1 MTSSSCFET
10 LVKPNSFA
18 SLPADFYTRLPTT
31 PLTAPCLVHAS
42 PEVAALLGL
51 PAAALD
57 TQEFLDVVSGTKPMP
72 GGDTLAAVYSG
83 HQFGV
88 WAGQL
93 GDGRAHLLGEIQGS
107 GGCFELQLKGAGMT
121 PYSRMGDGRAVLRS
135 SVREYLA
142 SHAMRGLGIQTTQ
155 ALALVSARNPVR
167 RETLETAAVVARMAP
182 SFIRFGS
189 FEHWA
194 ARQRPDLLRILAD
207 YVIDRFYPECR
218 DASHSSTEGHTSIAR
233 DTSTSG
239 GTRTTGDSGTRTAGD
254 TSIAG
259 HSSTANDYEPYVQL
273 LRAVVLRTA
282 ALMASW
288 QVVGFCHGVMNTDNM
303 SILGLTLD
311 YGPYGFMDGFDAKHI
326 CNHTD
331 SSGRYAWHAQPAV
344 GHWNLYQLAN
354 SLHAI
359 VPDAQPLQA
368 ALDEYEACFLGEM
381 QTRMSQKLG
390 LGSWQSG
397 DETLIDDLWTLMQSS
412 HADFTLTFRQLAYA
426 PGLTHAPQA
435 QIERDL
441 GSTVNTNLLPF
452 LDLFVDRAGA
462 QAWLSRYSARLGSD
476 PTQNWQERVA
486 GMLAVNPLYVLRNH
500 LAQQA
505 IAAAEKG
512 DFSEVRRQFELLRNP
527 FIAQDG
533 HEAYAAAPP
542 AGAPH
547 LEVSCS
553 S

>member
-1 MTSSSCFET
+1 MTSSSCFEP
-10 LVKPNSFA
+10 LVKANTFA
-18 SLPADFYTRLPTT
+18 SLPSDFYTRLPTT
-31 PLTAPCLVHAS
+31 PLTAPRLVHAS
-42 PEVAALLGL
+42 GEVAALLGL
-51 PAAALD
+51 PPQALA
-57 TQEFLDVVSGTKPMP
+57 TQEFLDVVSGTTPMP
-72 GGDTLAAVYSG
+72 GGDTMAAVYSG

-93 GDGRAHLLGEIQGS
+93 GDGRAHLLGEIQGPDGS
-107 GGCFELQLKGAGMT
+107 FEVQLKGAGMT

-142 SHAMRGLGIQTTQ
+142 SHAMRGLGIPTTQ
-155 ALALVSARNPVR
+155 ALSLVSARNPVR
-167 RETLETAAVVARMAP
+167 RETLETAAVVARVAP

-194 ARQRPDLLRILAD
+194 ARRRPDLLRTLAD

-218 DASHSSTEGHTSIAR
+218 DASHSSTAGQTRILG
-233 DTSTSG
+233 DTSTVG
-239 GTRTTGDSGTRTAGD
+239 DTGTVGENNTTGDTTTAK
-254 TSIAG
+254 
-259 HSSTANDYEPYVQL
+259 DYEPYVQL
-273 LRAVVLRTA
+273 LRAVVRRTA
-282 ALMASW
+282 TLMASW

-331 SSGRYAWHAQPAV
+331 SGGRYAWHAQPAV
-344 GHWNLYQLAN
+344 AHWNLYQLAN
-354 SLHAI
+354 SLHEI
-359 VPDAQPLQA
+359 VPETEPLKA
-368 ALDEYEACFLGEM
+368 ALDEYEACFLGAM

-390 LGSWQSG
+390 LSAWQSG
-397 DETLIDDLWTLMQSS
+397 DETLIDDLWSLMQAS

-426 PGLTHAPQA
+426 PGLTQA
-435 QIERDL
+435 SQEQIEHDL
-441 GSTVNTNLLPF
+441 GGTVNANLLPF
-452 LDLFVDRAGA
+452 VDLFVDRAGA
-462 QAWLSRYSARLGSD
+462 QAWLKRYSARLGSD
-476 PTQNWQERVA
+476 PTKNWQERVA

-500 LAQQA
+500 IAQQA
-505 IAAAEKG
+505 IEAAEKG
-512 DFSEVRRQFELLRNP
+512 DFSEVQRQMQLLSDP
-527 FIAQDG
+527 FHARAG
-533 HEAYAAAPP
+533 LEAYAAAPP